1 MRRSILD
8 YFIITLKGL
17 AMGAAD
23 VVPGVSGGTIAF
35 ISGIYEELVSSISK
49 INLVAFKLLF
59 SKGVL
64 AFWKHING
72 NFFVALLM
80 GVGISIITLAKG
92 VKWLLEHYPLLVW
105 AFFFGLMIASVF
117 SLIKEVK
124 QWRLSVI
131 IIMILSGIG
140 AYIITV
146 IPPLVNG
153 GNENLIF
160 IFLCG
165 ALAICAMI
173 LPGISGAFILV
184 LLGAYHTVLDALSS
198 WNLRVIGVFALGAI
212 TGILSFSHALK
223 WLFAKYRNLTFAGLT
238 GFIIGSLNK
247 VWPWKET
254 LAVDPENGS
263 VIWERSVLPYTYEE
277 VSGNDAQILMVIGLA
292 IIGFA
297 VIYSIEFWAKLKG
310 SNSDN

>member
-1 MRRSILD
+1 MRRTFIDYIL
-8 YFIITLKGL
+8 ISLKGI

-35 ISGIYEELVSSISK
+35 ISGIYEELINSISK
-49 INLVAFKLLF
+49 INLQAIKILTQE
-59 SKGVL
+59 GIL

-72 NFFVALLM
+72 SFFVALLS
-80 GVGISIITLAKG
+80 GIGISILSLAKIM
-92 VKWLLEHYPLLVW
+92 KWLLENEPVMVW
-105 AFFFGLMIASVF
+105 SFFFGLMVASVLF
-117 SLIKEVK
+117 LMKEIER
-124 QWRLSVI
+124 WNFGS
-131 IIMILSGIG
+131 IMVMLLAGAI

-153 GNENLIF
+153 SNENVFF

-184 LLGAYHTVLDALSS
+184 LLGAYHTVLNALSS
-198 WNLRVIGVFALGAI
+198 WNFKIILIFGIGAL
-212 TGILSFSHALK
+212 TGILSFSKALK

-247 VWPWKET
+247 VWPWKEALQT
-254 LAVDPENGS
+254 DPLNGS
-263 VIWERSVLPYTYEE
+263 VIHEKSVLPSTFEMITH
-277 VSGNDAQILMVIGLA
+277 NDAQVVTALLLA
-292 IIGFA
+292 IVGFF
-297 VIYSIEFWAKLKG
+297 VIYGIEKW
-310 SNSDN
+310 SNLQKS

>member
-1 MRRSILD
+1 
-8 YFIITLKGL
+8 
-17 AMGAAD
+17 MGAAD

-35 ISGIYEELVSSISK
+35 ISGIYEELINSISK
-49 INLVAFKLLF
+49 INLQAIKILTQE
-59 SKGVL
+59 GIL

-72 NFFVALLM
+72 SFFVALLS
-80 GVGISIITLAKG
+80 GIGISILSLAKIM
-92 VKWLLEHYPLLVW
+92 KWLLENEPVMVW
-105 AFFFGLMIASVF
+105 SFFFGLMVASVLF
-117 SLIKEVK
+117 LMKEIER
-124 QWRLSVI
+124 WNFGS
-131 IIMILSGIG
+131 IMVMLLAGAI

-153 GNENLIF
+153 SNENVFF

-198 WNLRVIGVFALGAI
+198 WNFKIILIFGMGAL
-212 TGILSFSHALK
+212 TGILSFSKALK

-247 VWPWKET
+247 VWPWKEALQT
-254 LAVDPENGS
+254 DPLNGS
-263 VIWERSVLPYTYEE
+263 VIHEKSVLPSTFEMITHT
-277 VSGNDAQILMVIGLA
+277 DAQVVTALLLA
-292 IIGFA
+292 IVGFF
-297 VIYSIEFWAKLKG
+297 VIYGIEKW
-310 SNSDN
+310 SNLQKS

>member
-1 MRRSILD
+1 MRRTFIDYIL
-8 YFIITLKGL
+8 ISLKGI

-35 ISGIYEELVSSISK
+35 ISGIYEELISSISK
-49 INLVAFKLLF
+49 INLQALK
-59 SKGVL
+59 VL
-64 AFWKHING
+64 TQEGIVAFWKYING
-72 NFFVALLM
+72 SFFLALLM
-80 GVGISIITLAKG
+80 GIGISIISLAK
-92 VKWLLEHYPLLVW
+92 VMKFLLENHPIMVW
-105 AFFFGLMIASVF
+105 SFFFGLMVASVLF
-117 SLIKEVK
+117 LMKEIER
-124 QWRLSVI
+124 WNFGS
-131 IIMILSGIG
+131 IMVMLLAGAI

-153 GNENLIF
+153 SNENVFF

-198 WNLRVIGVFALGAI
+198 WNFKIILIFGMGAL
-212 TGILSFSHALK
+212 TGILSFSKALK

-254 LAVDPENGS
+254 LQTDPLNGS
-263 VIWERSVLPYTYEE
+263 VIHEKSVLPSTFEMITH
-277 VSGNDAQILMVIGLA
+277 NDAQVVTALLLA
-292 IIGFA
+292 IVGFF
-297 VIYSIEFWAKLKG
+297 VIYGIEKW
-310 SNSDN
+310 SNLQKS

>member
-1 MRRSILD
+1 MRRTFIDYIL
-8 YFIITLKGL
+8 ISLKGI

-35 ISGIYEELVSSISK
+35 ISGIYEELISSISK
-49 INLVAFKLLF
+49 INLQALK
-59 SKGVL
+59 VL
-64 AFWKHING
+64 TQEGIVAFWKYING
-72 NFFVALLM
+72 SFFLALLM
-80 GVGISIITLAKG
+80 GIGISIISLAK
-92 VKWLLEHYPLLVW
+92 VMKFLLENHPIMVW
-105 AFFFGLMIASVF
+105 SFFFGLMVASVLF
-117 SLIKEVK
+117 LMKEIER
-124 QWRLSVI
+124 WNFGS
-131 IIMILSGIG
+131 IMVMLLAGAI

-153 GNENLIF
+153 SNENVFF

-198 WNLRVIGVFALGAI
+198 WNFKIILIFGIGAL
-212 TGILSFSHALK
+212 TGILSFSKALK

-254 LAVDPENGS
+254 LQTDPLNGS
-263 VIWERSVLPYTYEE
+263 VIHEKSVLPSTFEMITH
-277 VSGNDAQILMVIGLA
+277 NDAQVVTALLLA
-292 IIGFA
+292 IVGFF
-297 VIYSIEFWAKLKG
+297 VIYGIEKW
-310 SNSDN
+310 SNLQKS

>member
-1 MRRSILD
+1 
-8 YFIITLKGL
+8 
-17 AMGAAD
+17 MGAAD

-35 ISGIYEELVSSISK
+35 ISGIYEELINSISK
-49 INLVAFKLLF
+49 INLQAIKILTQE
-59 SKGVL
+59 GIL

-72 NFFVALLM
+72 SFFVALLS
-80 GVGISIITLAKG
+80 GIGISILSLAKIM
-92 VKWLLEHYPLLVW
+92 KWLLENEPVMVW
-105 AFFFGLMIASVF
+105 SFFFGLMVASVLFLMKEIERWNF
-117 SLIKEVK
+117 S
-124 QWRLSVI
+124 S
-131 IIMILSGIG
+131 IMVMLLAGAI

-153 GNENLIF
+153 SNENVFF

-198 WNLRVIGVFALGAI
+198 WNFKIILIFGMGAL
-212 TGILSFSHALK
+212 TGILSFSKALK

-247 VWPWKET
+247 VWPWKEALQT
-254 LAVDPENGS
+254 DPLNGS
-263 VIWERSVLPYTYEE
+263 VIHEKSVLPSTFEMITHT
-277 VSGNDAQILMVIGLA
+277 DAQVVTALLLA
-292 IIGFA
+292 IVGFF
-297 VIYSIEFWAKLKG
+297 VIYSIEKW
-310 SNSDN
+310 SNLQKS

>member
-1 MRRSILD
+1 MRRTFIDYIL
-8 YFIITLKGL
+8 ISLKGI

-35 ISGIYEELVSSISK
+35 ISGIYEELISSISK
-49 INLVAFKLLF
+49 INLQALK
-59 SKGVL
+59 VL
-64 AFWKHING
+64 TQEGIVAFWKYING
-72 NFFVALLM
+72 SFFVALLS
-80 GVGISIITLAKG
+80 GIGISILSLAKIM
-92 VKWLLEHYPLLVW
+92 KFLLENHPIMVW
-105 AFFFGLMIASVF
+105 SFFFGLMVASVLF
-117 SLIKEVK
+117 LMKEIER
-124 QWRLSVI
+124 WNFGS
-131 IIMILSGIG
+131 IMVMLLAGAI

-153 GNENLIF
+153 SNENVFF

-198 WNLRVIGVFALGAI
+198 WNFKIILIFGMGAL
-212 TGILSFSHALK
+212 TGILSFSKALK

-254 LAVDPENGS
+254 LQTDPLNGS
-263 VIWERSVLPYTYEE
+263 VIHEKSVLPSTFEMITH
-277 VSGNDAQILMVIGLA
+277 NDAQVVTALLLA
-292 IIGFA
+292 IVGFF
-297 VIYSIEFWAKLKG
+297 VIYGIEKW
-310 SNSDN
+310 SNLQKS

>member
-1 MRRSILD
+1 MRRTFIDYIL
-8 YFIITLKGL
+8 ISLKGI

-35 ISGIYEELVSSISK
+35 ISGIYEELISSISK
-49 INLVAFKLLF
+49 INLQALK
-59 SKGVL
+59 VL
-64 AFWKHING
+64 TQEGIVAFWKYING
-72 NFFVALLM
+72 SFFLALLM
-80 GVGISIITLAKG
+80 GIGISIISLAK
-92 VKWLLEHYPLLVW
+92 VMKFLLENHPIMVW
-105 AFFFGLMIASVF
+105 SFFFGLMVASVLF
-117 SLIKEVK
+117 LMKEIER
-124 QWRLSVI
+124 WNFGSIMVI
-131 IIMILSGIG
+131 LLAGAI

-153 GNENLIF
+153 SNENVFF

-198 WNLRVIGVFALGAI
+198 WNFKIILIFGMGAL
-212 TGILSFSHALK
+212 TGILSFSKALK

-254 LAVDPENGS
+254 LQTDPLNGS
-263 VIWERSVLPYTYEE
+263 VIHEKSVLPSTFEMITH
-277 VSGNDAQILMVIGLA
+277 NDAQVVTALLLA
-292 IIGFA
+292 IVGFF
-297 VIYSIEFWAKLKG
+297 VIYGIEKW
-310 SNSDN
+310 SNLQKS

>member
-1 MRRSILD
+1 
-8 YFIITLKGL
+8 
-17 AMGAAD
+17 MGAAD

-35 ISGIYEELVSSISK
+35 ISGIYEELINSISK
-49 INLVAFKLLF
+49 INLQAIKILTQE
-59 SKGVL
+59 GIL

-72 NFFVALLM
+72 SFFVALLS
-80 GVGISIITLAKG
+80 GIGISILSLAKIM
-92 VKWLLEHYPLLVW
+92 KWLLENEPVMVW
-105 AFFFGLMIASVF
+105 SFFFGLMVASVLF
-117 SLIKEVK
+117 LMKEIER
-124 QWRLSVI
+124 WNFGS
-131 IIMILSGIG
+131 IMVMLLAGAI

-153 GNENLIF
+153 SNENVFF

-198 WNLRVIGVFALGAI
+198 WNFKIILIFGMGAL
-212 TGILSFSHALK
+212 TGILSFSKALK

-254 LAVDPENGS
+254 LQTDPLNGS
-263 VIWERSVLPYTYEE
+263 VIHEKSVLPSTFEMITH
-277 VSGNDAQILMVIGLA
+277 NDAQVVTALLLA
-292 IIGFA
+292 IVGFF
-297 VIYSIEFWAKLKG
+297 VIYGIEKW
-310 SNSDN
+310 SNLQKS